1 MCPLALRV
9 FAGRRNRAMF
19 AVTRNCN
26 SACQNNLAALLLAE
40 PQRATVDSRIRA
52 HVPGRTAGYCVVP
65 AVEFSG
71 PLAMHGGT
79 ATINAINRDFN
90 VVTGCFVNHCVVLSR
105 SGWAL

>member
-26 SACQNNLAALLLAE
+26 SARQNNLVALLLAE

-52 HVPGRTAGYCVVP
+52 HVPGRTTGYCVIP

-71 PLAMHGGT
+71 PLAMHGG
-79 ATINAINRDFN
+79 AAAVCAINGDLSI
-90 VVTGCFVNHCVVLSR
+90 VAGYFVNHGVVLS
-105 SGWAL
+105 